1 MLKPLPKTDV
11 WFFVGHSIG
20 VTLLGI
26 HALEAA
32 YFGLPK
38 AERGRLY
45 LVING
50 DNRRLYDD
58 MLMQY
63 PHITLVTISRKS
75 LRTLVAIVWRG
86 RGHRQIVLH
95 PLSFGVVNLVH
106 AWMTRIITLF
116 HSNSRSVIFG
126 ENTLRNRFFF
136 SIILTRNLEQSIFTS
151 QEDAIRTTGI
161 NPFMHT
167 PQLLFEHGE
176 PIPQLHH
183 QPYIVVHPFASSVS
197 RSLPKARWQELIDW
211 FRSTYP
217 HYSVVISGG
226 PADRVPAEALIRDSY
241 TQVYFNQDIC
251 TTFVASFSL
260 AAKAALYVGVDTGPT
275 HIAAH
280 VGVPTIV
287 VGNNSNPCWL
297 PYYNSDVTVL
307 MNLAV
312 CTCQGDKTGNCF
324 EYEDGVKYYRCMYT
338 ISQIEIMAAI
348 KNKLAK

>member
-1 MLKPLPKTDV
+1 MTKQPPKTDV

-32 YFGLPK
+32 YFGLPN
-38 AERGRLY
+38 AERGRLF
-45 LVING
+45 LVVNG

-63 PHITLVTISRKS
+63 PHITLVTLSRKS
-75 LRTLVAIVWRG
+75 LGALVAILWSG
-86 RGHRQIVLH
+86 RGQRQIVLH
-95 PLSFGVVNLVH
+95 PLSFGAVNLVH
-106 AWMTRIITLF
+106 AWMTRIITLL
-116 HSNSRSVIFG
+116 HPQSRSVIFG
-126 ENTLRNRFFF
+126 ESTLRNRFFF
-136 SIILTRNLEQSIFTS
+136 STILTRDLEQSIFTS
-151 QEDAIRTTGI
+151 QEDAIKTTGI
-161 NPFMHT
+161 NPLIHT
-167 PQLLFEHGE
+167 PQLLFEHGA
-176 PIPQLHH
+176 PISQLQHR
-183 QPYIVVHPFASSVS
+183 PYIVVHPFAASVS
-197 RSLPKARWQELIDW
+197 RSLPHARWQELIEW
-211 FRSTYP
+211 LRTTYP

-226 PADRVPAEALIRDSY
+226 PADRVPAEALMKESY
-241 TQVYFNQDIC
+241 SQVYFNQDIC

-297 PYYNSDVTVL
+297 PYYNREVAVL

-324 EYEDGVKYYRCMYT
+324 EYEDGVKYYRCMYK
-338 ISQIEIMAAI
+338 IPQEEI
-348 KNKLAK
+348 KLAITAKLS